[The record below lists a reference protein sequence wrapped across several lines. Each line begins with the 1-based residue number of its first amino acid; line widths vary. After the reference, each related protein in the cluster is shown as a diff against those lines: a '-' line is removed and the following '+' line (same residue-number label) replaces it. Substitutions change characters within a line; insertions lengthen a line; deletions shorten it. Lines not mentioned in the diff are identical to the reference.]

1 MSRAFGFIQFRNG
14 DFRMMKYNERLD
26 KIISSTGRLTRS
38 GCKKAASQNRI
49 TVDGKIE
56 RKYDRKV
63 NETNVITL
71 DGQLIEYKPYIY
83 LLLNKPLGYVCSN
96 DEPGEKIVFD
106 LLEFP
111 YNNLDLFCV
120 GRLDKSTS
128 GLILLTNDGKNAHTL
143 LSPKHHVEKEYIFR
157 CARRFAPTDAELL
170 SNGITLADGYTTMPC
185 IVEFSDDLMGG
196 RIILREGKYHQIRR
210 MMASVGNH
218 VESLERIRFGS
229 IHIDDAPE
237 QGKYREL
244 TDEEI
249 DSLLR

>member
-1 MSRAFGFIQFRNG
+1 MSSF
-14 DFRMMKYNERLD
+14 NERLD
-26 KIISSTGRLTRS
+26 KVISSTGILTRS

-56 RKYDRKV
+56 RKCDRKV
-63 NETNVITL
+63 NEKNVIKL
-71 DGQLIEYKPYIY
+71 DGEYITYKPYIY

-111 YNNLDLFCV
+111 YSNLELFCV

-128 GLILLTNDGKNAHTL
+128 GLILLTNDGKNAHKL
-143 LSPKHHVEKEYIFR
+143 LSPKHHIEKEYIFR
-157 CARRFAPTDAELL
+157 CARKFEIGDDVKL
-170 SNGITLADGYTTMPC
+170 SNGVQLADGYTTMPC
-185 IVEFSDDLMGG
+185 RVDFSEDLFGG
-196 RIILREGKYHQIRR
+196 SIILREGKYHQIRR

-218 VESLERIRFGS
+218 VEKLERIRFGN
-229 IHIDDAPE
+229 IHIDNAPP

-244 TDEEI
+244 TEEEI
-249 DSLLR
+249 ASLLC